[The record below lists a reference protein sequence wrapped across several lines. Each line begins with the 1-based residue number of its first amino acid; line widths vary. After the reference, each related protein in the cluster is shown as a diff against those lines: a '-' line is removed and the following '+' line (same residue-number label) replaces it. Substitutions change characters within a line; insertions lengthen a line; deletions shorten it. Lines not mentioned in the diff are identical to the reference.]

1 MSVQTAVTGV
11 VAFLVASPAAGSA
24 GPSPG
29 HGAGHAAGG
38 SALLSDSTMSLIPE
52 VRAALANASSAV
64 AAAATAASRLAAA
77 LGVVAAG
84 RAEATGMG
92 SVIRR
97 TVAPAV
103 ADECWSHMAS
113 GTVAAVSGVEVAR
126 IQLRNRASTSDM
138 DTTEAEASLDVAE
151 HLAKATVSRVAAAL
165 GSQSLPLLWRAAV
178 ASGLRYVV
186 GSAATAA
193 AGETMQSSADAS
205 GDADEAAAAV
215 GDVSQRR
222 RGQAIQLG
230 EAVAAGTALSS
241 SSSSSSSSSAAASA
255 GSEGP
260 AGTLGGFVGQSWWP
274 GALVS
279 ASTSSSFDGAS
290 TSPQSRV
297 DAERRRVALEAAGR
311 AALVSI
317 IGSTAALA
325 AAAGAAGG
333 ATVGAG
339 VRAGSLTGGRSGGGS
354 GAAYRFDARAL
365 DQLARDAAVL
375 KAAASDANA
384 AADSLL
390 TASGVPRSALP
401 PGVDARR
408 AILTTPSQ
416 AAAEYGSGA
425 CSGSGRGIGEEAD
438 DEEAQAGADD
448 ADEEDEAS
456 AAAPAGGSAFGSA
469 SSSGS
474 TVVLSVSE
482 WLPAA
487 LSVASAVPSEVLAAL
502 SDAEAASLSEATSA
516 GQRAGWGVVTS
527 AEARWRDAARQA
539 ARAGC
544 VGCRG

>member
-1 MSVQTAVTGV
+1 
-11 VAFLVASPAAGSA
+11 
-24 GPSPG
+24 
-29 HGAGHAAGG
+29 
-38 SALLSDSTMSLIPE
+38 
-52 VRAALANASSAV
+52 
-64 AAAATAASRLAAA
+64 
-77 LGVVAAG
+77 
-84 RAEATGMG
+84 
-92 SVIRR
+92 
-97 TVAPAV
+97 
-103 ADECWSHMAS
+103 MAS

-138 DTTEAEASLDVAE
+138 DTSEAEASLDVAE

-205 GDADEAAAAV
+205 GDAGDAAAAV

-230 EAVAAGTALSS
+230 EAVAAGTALS